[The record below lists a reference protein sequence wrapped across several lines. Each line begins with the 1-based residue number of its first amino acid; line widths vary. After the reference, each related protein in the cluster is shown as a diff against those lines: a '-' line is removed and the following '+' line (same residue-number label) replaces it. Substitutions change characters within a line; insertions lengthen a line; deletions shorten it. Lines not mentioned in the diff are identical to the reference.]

1 MFQKVYKKW
10 KIRSIGTDFSGKNVA
25 LVGYTQMGQ
34 SQKCVSKIKC
44 AGGKRH
50 EGRLCACQYG

>member
-10 KIRSIGTDFSGKNVA
+10 KICSIGTDFSGKNVA
-25 LVGYTQMGQ
+25 LVEYTQMRQ

-50 EGRLCACQYG
+50 EGR